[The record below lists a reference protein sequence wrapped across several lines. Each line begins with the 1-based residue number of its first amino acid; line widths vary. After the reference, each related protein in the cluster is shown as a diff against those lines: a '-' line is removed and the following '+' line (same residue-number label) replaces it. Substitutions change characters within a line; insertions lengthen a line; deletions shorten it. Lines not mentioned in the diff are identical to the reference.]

1 MAVTLLAVVLFAS
14 AQGAAIEVEARCV
27 VDGFTPGERDR
38 IVTLVRQG
46 TQPDAAFQARLER
59 VGVDCAAS
67 RGWDEQRGG
76 VFIAFALGSMVRDN
90 TGPQLERAGIDTAW
104 LEAWLARQDERVQ
117 TTPAIELADSE
128 RLVTEL
134 HARGIPIALLE
145 SQSELIG
152 AYVAGLAI
160 MERARRG
167 RAFE

>member
-1 MAVTLLAVVLFAS
+1 MLLLALALFVA
-14 AQGAAIEVEARCV
+14 AQGAAVEVEARCV
-27 VDGFTPGERDR
+27 VDGFTLAERDR
-38 IVTLVRQG
+38 IVTIVRQG
-46 TQPDAAFQARLER
+46 TQPDAALQARLEG
-59 VGVDCAAS
+59 VGMDCAAS

-90 TGPQLERAGIDTAW
+90 TGPQLRRAGIDTAW

-128 RLVTEL
+128 RMVREL
-134 HARGIPIALLE
+134 HAQGTPLATLE
-145 SQSELIG
+145 AQSELIG

-167 RAFE
+167 LAFD